1 MNLSQYIE
9 DARLG
14 SMKDPEEELANQLG
28 LLKQGGSS
36 ELARPVQ
43 ASFAEPAMEAKNVV
57 AGLEKQAQINA
68 PAATPEAD
76 SGMSGDLAGAGILAG
91 ANLASSIMGGQAAVG
106 REKRKI
112 ERESASTGAE
122 AKARSSQMA
131 MAGKINPL
139 RQLIASLRR

>member
-1 MNLSQYIE
+1 
-9 DARLG
+9 
-14 SMKDPEEELANQLG
+14 
-28 LLKQGGSS
+28 
-36 ELARPVQ
+36 
-43 ASFAEPAMEAKNVV
+43 MEAKNVV

-68 PAATPEAD
+68 PAAAPEAD
-76 SGMSGDLAGAGILAG
+76 SGMSGDLAGSGILAA